1 MIRKGRIQTIDKFS
15 GTGVI
20 VDENDQEISFSV
32 EDLIEWP
39 IKSVEVAFDIVL
51 TALGL
56 MAVDIIP
63 LDQILSG
70 ERKTEFIPATD
81 LPEPLL
87 DVIFIRPNG
96 KI

>member
-39 IKSVEVAFDIVL
+39 IKSAEVAFDIAL

-56 MAVDIIP
+56 MAIDIIP
-63 LDQILSG
+63 LHQMLSTK
-70 ERKTEFIPATD
+70 EKAELIPAD
-81 LPEPLL
+81 LSETVLEA
-87 DVIFIRPNG
+87 VFIHPNG
-96 KI
+96 KV